1 MNVLALQSK
10 AIIYTDS
17 ISSSHIVSFSHLSFN
32 PDDNLFVASLPFILI
47 MGLKSLFNRKKKQRR
62 GGGEG
67 LPLTSGNVEPI
78 NSRSSSLSSRVRI
91 EEELEQVFKK
101 FDVNGDGKISASEL
115 GSIMSSLGNTATEEE
130 LDTMIREVDSDGD
143 GFINLQEFIELN
155 TKDIDHDEILE
166 NLRDAFQVF
175 DIDKNGSISAEE
187 LQDVLMSLGEECTLA
202 ECRKMISGVD
212 SDGNGEI
219 SFE

>member
-1 MNVLALQSK
+1 
-10 AIIYTDS
+10 
-17 ISSSHIVSFSHLSFN
+17 
-32 PDDNLFVASLPFILI
+32 
-47 MGLKSLFNRKKKQRR
+47 MGFKSLFNRKKKQRR

-67 LPLTSGNVEPI
+67 VDGLPLTSVKVEPI
-78 NSRSSSLSSRVRI
+78 NSRSSSLNSRARI

-115 GSIMSSLGNTATEEE
+115 GSIMSSLGNAATEVE
-130 LDTMIREVDSDGD
+130 LDSMIREVDSDGD
-143 GFINLQEFIELN
+143 GFINLHEFIELN

-166 NLRDAFQVF
+166 NLRDAFRVF

-187 LQDVLMSLGEECTLA
+187 LQDVLMSLGEECGLA

-219 SFE
+219 SFEEFKVMMTMGSRFDATKDH

>member
-1 MNVLALQSK
+1 
-10 AIIYTDS
+10 
-17 ISSSHIVSFSHLSFN
+17 
-32 PDDNLFVASLPFILI
+32 
-47 MGLKSLFNRKKKQRR
+47 MGLKSLFNRKKKQRG

-219 SFE
+219 SFEEFKVMMTMGSRFDAAMEPKID